1 VWSWWLVGSVH
12 RSPWPSADALR
23 ESGGADDA
31 ASPRDE
37 PDPAVLGVAAAVL
50 GEVRGAKSQAKRSMR
65 TEVTSVVVTDT
76 PERLAL
82 LALAEAD
89 VRSAGRIGTLT
100 MVPGEPFSVTVELAP
115 EG

>member
-1 VWSWWLVGSVH
+1 M
-12 RSPWPSADALR
+12 
-23 ESGGADDA
+23 
-31 ASPRDE
+31 
-37 PDPAVLGVAAAVL
+37 L

-82 LALAEAD
+82 LALAEDD

-100 MVPGEPFSVTVELAP
+100 MVPGDPFSVTVELAP
-115 EG
+115 EAEAAPNA